1 MLRWAA
7 FFAIVSIIASMLGM
21 THVAALAAGIARV
34 LVGTIAVFVIIGI
47 MLVLAAV
54 GTARK

>member
-7 FFAIVSIIASMLGM
+7 FFAIVSIVAGMLGL
-21 THVAALAAGIARV
+21 TGTANLTAGIARV
-34 LVGTIAVFVIIGI
+34 LVGTIAALAIVGI

-54 GTARK
+54 TAGKR